1 MSGFVI
7 FFIGLMLLQ
16 SVLSVAQ
23 VKQYQSF
30 IKKVTTEQAGTDY
43 DFYTE
48 VVKGR
53 VMRTVVA
60 VVVDKDGKVIQ
71 CYCCS
76 GMTVFAKFKE
86 DSSYQG
92 KHLEEFYSKKVQESQ
107 LSKIEEALSKIY
119 SRKLEAIT

>member
-1 MSGFVI
+1 MSGLVI

-16 SVLSVAQ
+16 SVLSVIQ
-23 VKQYQSF
+23 VKQYQGF
-30 IKKVTTEQAGTDY
+30 IKKVTTEQAGTEY

-48 VVKGR
+48 IVKGR

-60 VVVDKDGKVIQ
+60 VVVDKQGKVVQ

-86 DSSYQG
+86 DPSYQG
-92 KHLEEFYSKKVQESQ
+92 MCLEEFYSKEVQESQ
-107 LSKIEEALSKIY
+107 MTKIEEGLAKIY

>member
-7 FFIGLMLLQ
+7 LLVVLMLLQ
-16 SVLSVAQ
+16 SVLSVVQ

-30 IKKVTTEQAGTDY
+30 IKKVTTEQAGTEY

-60 VVVDKDGKVIQ
+60 VVVDKEGKVIQ
-71 CYCCS
+71 CYGCS

-92 KHLEEFYSKKVQESQ
+92 MRLEEFYSKKVQESEMT
-107 LSKIEEALSKIY
+107 KIEEGLSKIY
-119 SRKLEAIT
+119 SRKLEAVT